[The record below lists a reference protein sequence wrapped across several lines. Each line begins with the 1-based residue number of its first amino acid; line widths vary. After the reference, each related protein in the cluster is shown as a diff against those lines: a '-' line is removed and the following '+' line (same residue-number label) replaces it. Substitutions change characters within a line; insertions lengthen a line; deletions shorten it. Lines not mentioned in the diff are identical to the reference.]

1 MLKKMLI
8 SAFMSAAFFVGLA
21 ETGQAAI
28 INPNPALLYD
38 DNGATLFSPSSLVLN
53 FSVYDITSTL
63 PADWFSIFGFYY
75 SSNPSILT
83 TVFGAEDIRTVP
95 QSVAIDFGTGTV
107 YDIDDGWSVQSIFTV
122 NPGTNIGF
130 FQYYGNVD
138 PAITP
143 LLQFSEPSLNP
154 GGIKVSAAFQF
165 KSDPNMFLMGFEEP
179 ISNTLL
185 SYNIL
190 GGVTP
195 VNAVPEPSTLLL
207 LGSGAGMLGFFNRK
221 RLSSWI
227 KNRS

>member
-1 MLKKMLI
+1 MLKKMLL
-8 SAFMSAAFFVGLA
+8 SAVMSAAFLAGLSGP
-21 ETGQAAI
+21 GQAAI
-28 INPNPALLYD
+28 VNPNPALLYD

-75 SSNPSILT
+75 SSDPSILT
-83 TVFGAEDIRTVP
+83 TIFGAEDIRTLP
-95 QSVAIDFGTGTV
+95 QSVMIDFGTGTV
-107 YDIDDGWSVQSIFTV
+107 YDVDDGWSVQSIFTV

-130 FQYYGNVD
+130 YQYYGNVD
-138 PAITP
+138 PAVTP
-143 LLQFSEPSLNP
+143 QLHFSEQALNP

-165 KSDPNMFLMGFEEP
+165 KSDPSMYLMGFEEP

-190 GGVTP
+190 GGITP

-207 LGSGAGMLGFFNRK
+207 LGSGAGMLGLFNRK
-221 RLSSWI
+221 RVSSWI
-227 KNRS
+227 KNRT